1 MNKTFKDFKEERA
14 NHWSLMKGR
23 KADDSLQ
30 IKQAKEM
37 MIEKIERSERAV

>member
-14 NHWSLMKGR
+14 EHWHKMKGR

-30 IKQAKEM
+30 IRQAKEM